1 MRFSPLSAVLAV
13 LLLSWGAAQATETNL
28 STLEGWAIEAA
39 PELRLA
45 RAQAD
50 IETQRLDAAAARLG
64 PRLSGATGLAAGR
77 EVVSETSTYDARR
90 LTAQAA
96 LRWPLAGNVDAQRR
110 ERKEIEAAV
119 TRAQLR
125 TEQVRREVLRQ
136 LRAAYA
142 EHAAAQQQARLAA
155 AYLSWQRLTLPVLHE
170 RTQAG
175 LLLEADRLGY
185 EVAFTSAQ
193 TTHARQLLRVSLARR
208 TLERLTGRALPELS
222 TAPPVVPTACLQA
235 PVLAQAADLR
245 PDIASA
251 STDVQLRRE
260 LVGHGRLEGI
270 DAGVTLAQ
278 NVAREVGG
286 RTGWST
292 SVGLDMSM
300 PLNWQEQ
307 RDAESARRRIE
318 LALAEELLGIRRAD
332 DQRNL
337 DTLLDTV
344 TLRRRESVSAA
355 DRVLSALE
363 VWRVARLQAERIA
376 GDPLERALQTRL
388 TLFHAGIEL
397 SETELR
403 RWLAE
408 LEGPALAPDCA
419 QTTPQVST
427 PAPAPAQDET
437 VPPAVTTVSLDDNT
451 AEIDRIT
458 DTFER
463 TVGELNRPR
472 RLPGEKVTSK
482 PATAPNAALASV
494 RESTGPAPLS
504 AAICPSAP
512 DGSEAAQTT
521 GAAARLAWFVWDSA
535 GLLAAPQQLAE
546 LPTSSQRLW
555 LSFSPTQINELDN
568 PAAVGGVKRFI
579 DAARACGLQVEL
591 LFGDPDAVRP
601 DSHARIVSTLNRLL
615 ALGFSGLVLDL
626 ERDQLPAA
634 DRSHWSDWTLA
645 MLREWRA
652 SNIGPVVLV
661 THHRELVDGQFV
673 EQLAAAGVS
682 ELVPMIYIADT
693 AAAARQAEQVLAS
706 AGTLPVTVAQSIET
720 ALPPSESVH
729 SLGRTLALARWQ
741 ALAQTLSATHAGLR
755 AIAVQS
761 LEDYLRSTP

>member
-28 STLEGWAIEAA
+28 STLEGWAIESA

-64 PRLSGATGLAAGR
+64 PRLTGATGVAAGR
-77 EVVSETSTYDARR
+77 EVVSEISTYDARR

-96 LRWPLAGNVDAQRR
+96 LRWPLAGNVEAQRR

-119 TRAQLR
+119 VRAQLR

-155 AYLSWQRLTLPVLHE
+155 AYLSWQHLTLPVLHE

-208 TLERLTGRALPELS
+208 TLERLTGRTLPELS

-260 LVGHGRLEGI
+260 LVGYGRMEGI

-419 QTTPQVST
+419 QTTPHVST
-427 PAPAPAQDET
+427 SAPATAET
-437 VPPAVTTVSLDDNT
+437 TPPTDAAAPLDNT
-451 AEIDRIT
+451 TEIERIT

-472 RLPGEKVTSK
+472 RLPGEKASSK

-521 GAAARLAWFVWDSA
+521 GAATRLAWFVWDSA

-555 LSFSPTQINELDN
+555 LSFSPAQINELDN

-634 DRSHWSDWTLA
+634 DRSHWADWTLA
-645 MLREWRA
+645 LLREWHA
-652 SNIGPVVLV
+652 SNMGPVVLV

-673 EQLAAAGVS
+673 EQLAAAGVN

-706 AGTLPVTVAQSIET
+706 AGTLPVTVAQSIEAT
-720 ALPPSESVH
+720 LPPSESVH

-741 ALAQTLSATHAGLR
+741 ALAQALSADHAGLR